1 MTDYE
6 QFCREFRD
14 LDDFYDVNMN
24 KSNYL
29 SPDLLLKK
37 KKIEI
42 FINDLKTIVKQME
55 TNECEL
61 KKINSVSALIDIY
74 YNDNDDDEDLTNF
87 DMESDDDNINKKTL
101 EEQMNEQFRNMN
113 FDMDS
118 SMNMNINSNMDNSM
132 NSNINSNMDNSMNMN
147 PVKSI
152 NVNYETFISGQN
164 EQKRIFKNENAIY
177 NENYVR
183 LSSVF

>member
-14 LDDFYDVNMN
+14 LDDFYNIDMN

-42 FINDLKTIVKQME
+42 FINDLKTVVKQME

-74 YNDNDDDEDLTNF
+74 YNDNDDDDMSNF
-87 DMESDDDNINKKTL
+87 NMESDDDTL
-101 EEQMNEQFRNMN
+101 EKQLNERLNSMN

-118 SMNMNINSNMDNSM
+118 SMNNIDSSMDSSMNHNMDSSMNQNINTTNTS
-132 NSNINSNMDNSMNMN
+132 IN

-152 NVNYETFISGQN
+152 DVNYNTFMSGQN
-164 EQKRIFKNENAIY
+164 EQLKRIFKNENTIY

>member
-14 LDDFYDVNMN
+14 LDDFYDVNMS

-55 TNECEL
+55 TN
-61 KKINSVSALIDIY
+61 
-74 YNDNDDDEDLTNF
+74 
-87 DMESDDDNINKKTL
+87 
-101 EEQMNEQFRNMN
+101 
-113 FDMDS
+113 
-118 SMNMNINSNMDNSM
+118 
-132 NSNINSNMDNSMNMN
+132 
-147 PVKSI
+147 
-152 NVNYETFISGQN
+152 
-164 EQKRIFKNENAIY
+164 
-177 NENYVR
+177 
-183 LSSVF
+183 